1 MHAHD
6 GGTEPAFCVVP
17 SAVEG
22 STPPPVPSGLCRL
35 YGWQYDGRVRDR
47 PRDVLIDHMGCG
59 DSVYG
64 CSRGRRIREAVKGVR
79 PGLLIANCT
88 RLHDFCRRLVH
99 ERELSR
105 HEVQQ
110 VPSPAFCY
118 FRWLAHRGE
127 VRRGQLQVGKQLRSS
142 TLE

>member
-22 STPPPVPSGLCRL
+22 STPPPVPSGPSRL
-35 YGWQYDGRVRDR
+35 NGRHYGGPVRDR
-47 PRDVLIDHMGCG
+47 RVDGRLDRIRRD
-59 DSVYG
+59 DSVYCCIG
-64 CSRGRRIREAVKGVR
+64 GRRIREAVKGIR
-79 PGLLIANCT
+79 PGLLIADRP
-88 RLHDFCRRLVH
+88 RLYDLCRQLPRG
-99 ERELSR
+99 RELPR

-110 VPSPAFCY
+110 VPSPAGSY
-118 FRWLAHRGE
+118 FRGVAHRGE
-127 VRRGQLQVGKQLRSS
+127 VRPVQLQVSEQLRSA